1 MKIKSKILIQKI
13 EKQDYLQDLESIKY
27 SDITSAKL
35 KTIAQ
40 KMIQEVIQASKNNSL
55 LQTELVI
62 TGQRPAT
69 FVLESNIIN
78 LPFANY
84 KKITN
89 FCDEDSE
96 YDINIYVEVISEYI
110 NISKFRIDLLA
121 PVADIVA
128 EPDQW
133 IDKLVLIIKD
143 KLTEV
148 RNYNHG

>member
-27 SDITSAKL
+27 SDITNAKL

-84 KKITN
+84 KK
-89 FCDEDSE
+89 
-96 YDINIYVEVISEYI
+96 
-110 NISKFRIDLLA
+110 
-121 PVADIVA
+121 
-128 EPDQW
+128 
-133 IDKLVLIIKD
+133 
-143 KLTEV
+143 
-148 RNYNHG
+148 

>member
-27 SDITSAKL
+27 SDITNAKL

-78 LPFANY
+78 LPVANY

-89 FCDEDSE
+89 FRDEDSE

-148 RNYNHG
+148 RNYNHD

>member
-27 SDITSAKL
+27 SDITNAKL

-40 KMIQEVIQASKNNSL
+40 KMIQKVIQASKNNSL

-89 FCDEDSE
+89 FRDEDSE

-128 EPDQW
+128 EPDVW

>member
-1 MKIKSKILIQKI
+1 
-13 EKQDYLQDLESIKY
+13 
-27 SDITSAKL
+27 
-35 KTIAQ
+35 
-40 KMIQEVIQASKNNSL
+40 MIQEVIQASKNNSL

-89 FCDEDSE
+89 FRDEDSE

>member
-89 FCDEDSE
+89 FSDEDSE

>member
-27 SDITSAKL
+27 SDITNAKL

-89 FCDEDSE
+89 FRDKDSE

>member
-89 FCDEDSE
+89 FRDEDSE
-96 YDINIYVEVISEYI
+96 YDINLSLIHISEPT
-110 NISKFRIDLLA
+110 R
-121 PVADIVA
+121 
-128 EPDQW
+128 Q
-133 IDKLVLIIKD
+133 
-143 KLTEV
+143 V
-148 RNYNHG
+148 R